1 MKGKVKCVS
10 NVDFSGYASDYL
22 TVGDEYNAEFDG
34 DWFDIIDEDGNILL
48 SDSFNGNA
56 HGKFVKVGG
65 VIYIAGPMTGMPNYN
80 REAFFKKAMELR
92 RQGYVVLT
100 PSVLPAGL
108 SQHHYMDICLAM
120 VRSSE
125 AIYMLSGW
133 DSSDGAVAEHA
144 LASKLA
150 LTIIYE
156 E

>member
-1 MKGKVKCVS
+1 MKGKVRCVS
-10 NVDFSGYASDYL
+10 NVDCFGLESKYITKGKEYECKFFSDDRF
-22 TVGDEYNAEFDG
+22 TFIDDDGDE
-34 DWFDIIDEDGNILL
+34 IDENLIDME
-48 SDSFNGNA
+48 
-56 HGKFVKVGG
+56 HGKFELARD
-65 VIYIAGPMTGMPNYN
+65 VIYIAGPMTGLPNYN

-108 SQHHYMDICLAM
+108 SDIAYMDICLAM

-133 DSSDGAVAEHA
+133 DSSAGAVAEHA

-156 E
+156 